1 MTGKFSVFKLPSII
15 LFLGRTLRSGK
26 SYQPRSETELP
37 ARRKKQRKNPKNASP
52 KPSLNQPQPNPD
64 QPHPSPKQKAT
75 QNPPVRSTKSPEPT
89 SNQAH
94 HQSSP
99 NTRQSSPTSQTGI
112 TASDV
117 KKIWT
122 DLKDPIS
129 YSGDSAK
136 ILNKIQSFQ

>member
-26 SYQPRSETELP
+26 SYQPRSENELP
-37 ARRKKQRKNPKNASP
+37 QRKKQRKNLKTVNQ
-52 KPSLNQPQPNPD
+52 KPSPNQPQPNPD
-64 QPHPSPKQKAT
+64 QPHPSPKPKAT
-75 QNPPVRSTKSPEPT
+75 QNPPVQSNKSPEPT
-89 SNQAH
+89 FSQSH
-94 HQSSP
+94 PQSSP
-99 NTRQSSPTSQTGI
+99 TTRQSSPTSQTGI

-117 KKIWT
+117 KKLWT

-136 ILNKIQSFQ
+136 IFNKIRSFQ